1 MGATLYSSLLTCVT
15 AHTILTSFMMWCY
28 NCRHL
33 APPQSFC
40 LRLPG
45 CRRSSAET
53 IKGSM
58 PRFSSP
64 LHANICSDLF
74 YFTLPSAL
82 LLPLLYDSF
91 VCSVSTHARNL
102 ILLLIRRDRNDPALW
117 SSQRVPSHNR
127 KHHHLQLAN
136 QYRISGS
143 NRKPSASQIIF
154 C

>member
-15 AHTILTSFMMWCY
+15 AHPILASFMMWRY

-45 CRRSSAET
+45 CGHSSAET

-58 PRFSSP
+58 PLFSSP
-64 LHANICSDLF
+64 LHANICTDLF
-74 YFTLPSAL
+74 YFTLPAVL

-91 VCSVSTHARNL
+91 VCSASRHVRNP
-102 ILLLIRRDRNDPALW
+102 ILLLIRHVRNDPALQ
-117 SSQRVPSHNR
+117 SSQHVPSHNR
-127 KHHHLQLAN
+127 KHHYLQLAN

-143 NRKPSASQIIF
+143 SHKPSVSQIEF

>member
-1 MGATLYSSLLTCVT
+1 MDATLYSSLLTRVT
-15 AHTILTSFMMWCY
+15 AHAVLASLMIWCY

-40 LRLPG
+40 LKLPG
-45 CRRSSAET
+45 CGHSSAET

-58 PRFSSP
+58 PCFSSP
-64 LHANICSDLF
+64 LHAKICTDLF
-74 YFTLPSAL
+74 YFTLPPIL
-82 LLPLLYDSF
+82 LLSLSYDSF
-91 VCSVSTHARNL
+91 VCLVSRHVRNL
-102 ILLLIRRDRNDPALW
+102 ILLLIRHDRNDPALW
-117 SSQRVPSHNR
+117 SSQHVPSHNR

-143 NRKPSASQIIF
+143 NCKPSALDIKF